1 MKKPSWFIDTK
12 TLNRWQTIQ
21 GLFFFPGHIA
31 QIILTF
37 HNAPYM
43 VWLKKPIRIEEI
55 NHCIVATFA
64 LNDDER
70 EACYIANR
78 DVPAYIWKSA
88 IYNRELKAFVGQIN
102 PGDLEH
108 LENIS
113 NSRYLKFDERQALA
127 AKLAGVNEVKPVRGR
142 KKRVS

>member
-21 GLFFFPGHIA
+21 GLFLFPGHVA

-37 HNAPYM
+37 QREPYM
-43 VWLKKPIRIEEI
+43 VWLKKPVRIEEL
-55 NHCIVATFA
+55 NHLIVATFA
-64 LNDDER
+64 LNDEER
-70 EACYIANR
+70 EACYIARR
-78 DVPAYIWKSA
+78 DVPPYIWKSA
-88 IYNRELKAFVGQIN
+88 IYNRELKAFIGQIDQ
-102 PGDLEH
+102 GDLEH

-113 NSRYLKFDERQALA
+113 NSRYLKFDERKALA
-127 AKLAGVNEVKPVRGR
+127 DKLMGVNELKTVRGR